1 MGKRL
6 FITEKPSVARDFA
19 KALGVH
25 GTNNDGYLE
34 GDNTIIT
41 WCVGH
46 LITMSYPEKYNPD
59 LKAWKLETL
68 PFLPKNFKYE
78 VIESVSKQFDVVKS
92 LIERPDVDH
101 IYYSGD
107 AAREGEY
114 IQRLVRQF
122 CQIKPNVEERRVWID
137 SQTEEEIQRG
147 IREAKPLSDYDL
159 ISDSGYMRA
168 IEDYLFGI
176 NLSRAYT
183 IKFGRLYCN
192 IVGDPNNKPI
202 AVGRVMT
209 CVLGM
214 IVNRER
220 LIKSAKEIPFYGLRG
235 FVGDSSVDW
244 KTTETSAYFDSP
256 LLYKNGAF
264 ADKKN
269 AEELKNKCD
278 SVGKL
283 LYLNKEKSKEKK
295 NAPLLYNLAELQGEC
310 STALKITPDQTLQI
324 VQSLYEKKMVTYP
337 RTDARVL
344 SSAVAKEISYNIN
357 GLKSHP
363 VVGKAASLADA
374 ENIANIGNTKYTND
388 KMISD
393 HYAIIPTG
401 KEVSLYGSLTE
412 NEKTVYTMICRRFL
426 AIFYQE
432 AIYEKINYVF
442 DCKGEIFQASTKSLV
457 SPGYLSVYDKTA
469 DEDED
474 MFGNLSVGEAY
485 DANFEI
491 IEGKTQP
498 PKRYTSGSIILA
510 MENAGQLI
518 EDEELRAQ
526 IKGSGIGTSATRAE
540 ILKKLVANNYIE
552 LNKKTQV
559 LSPSERGEVIFD
571 IVNNI
576 TPSLLRPEMTAN
588 WEKGLDMVANGGVTK
603 DGYLEKLY
611 AYVTR
616 EVNAVKE
623 ASVDELKKLLPEEKV
638 KQTSSGKYI
647 KMEIKPK
654 FKKNSPKKMPETC
667 PHCGGTIKEFDWGY
681 TCNKCTA
688 KVGKKVGLTELPE
701 EQIAKLFCSGETDY
715 MEFLKKD
722 KSGTFSAKLKAND
735 DWSTKF
741 VFPSKK

>member
-269 AEELKNKCD
+269 AEDLKNKCD

-283 LYLNKEKSKEKK
+283 LYLNKEKVKK
-295 NAPLLYNLAELQGEC
+295 RKMHLYF
-310 STALKITPDQTLQI
+310 
-324 VQSLYEKKMVTYP
+324 
-337 RTDARVL
+337 
-344 SSAVAKEISYNIN
+344 
-357 GLKSHP
+357 
-363 VVGKAASLADA
+363 
-374 ENIANIGNTKYTND
+374 
-388 KMISD
+388 
-393 HYAIIPTG
+393 II
-401 KEVSLYGSLTE
+401 
-412 NEKTVYTMICRRFL
+412 
-426 AIFYQE
+426 
-432 AIYEKINYVF
+432 
-442 DCKGEIFQASTKSLV
+442 
-457 SPGYLSVYDKTA
+457 
-469 DEDED
+469 
-474 MFGNLSVGEAY
+474 
-485 DANFEI
+485 
-491 IEGKTQP
+491 
-498 PKRYTSGSIILA
+498 
-510 MENAGQLI
+510 
-518 EDEELRAQ
+518 
-526 IKGSGIGTSATRAE
+526 
-540 ILKKLVANNYIE
+540 
-552 LNKKTQV
+552 
-559 LSPSERGEVIFD
+559 
-571 IVNNI
+571 
-576 TPSLLRPEMTAN
+576 
-588 WEKGLDMVANGGVTK
+588 
-603 DGYLEKLY
+603 
-611 AYVTR
+611 
-616 EVNAVKE
+616 
-623 ASVDELKKLLPEEKV
+623 
-638 KQTSSGKYI
+638 
-647 KMEIKPK
+647 
-654 FKKNSPKKMPETC
+654 
-667 PHCGGTIKEFDWGY
+667 
-681 TCNKCTA
+681 
-688 KVGKKVGLTELPE
+688 
-701 EQIAKLFCSGETDY
+701 
-715 MEFLKKD
+715 
-722 KSGTFSAKLKAND
+722 
-735 DWSTKF
+735 
-741 VFPSKK
+741 